1 MTKKP
6 RSLTPEE
13 LHYTC
18 DVDCIPFKTTDDA
31 PGLEGP
37 LGQERALQAI
47 DFGLRMKGPGYNLFT
62 VGMPGSGR
70 SSTATTMVKERA
82 QTEKAPL
89 DWAYV
94 YNFENMR
101 SPIALSFPPG
111 QGRIFVRQVKEFID
125 LLKIN
130 IPAALEDREFE
141 NSRSQILDQMGRE
154 NAADFEEFQKLA
166 RQQNYAFEKVENE
179 FAFIPLR
186 DGVKLQQEE
195 FNTLPDEVRS
205 QYGETL
211 HQLQKQFMEV
221 SRTAGKRDAEVRKQL
236 EEITREQVEETVEP
250 LVELLLE
257 DYPDNDK
264 LRRHLELLLD
274 DIVENFPQ
282 FLSTHS
288 GQHPMAGGETGPV
301 ELPFSRYQVN
311 LIVDMVAQEGAPV
324 VHENHPSFQNLI
336 GRMEYAFQSGVAT
349 TTYEQIQPGALHLAN
364 GGYLIL
370 DALEVLR
377 SPFAWEALKNSLMS
391 GQIKIEDMGEQY
403 RMFAAITLKPQP
415 IPLSVKVIL
424 IGSPIIYHQLL
435 AHEEDFR
442 KLFKVKADFGGTMKR
457 TDDAVKDYSTFIASL
472 CREENLLPFDLS
484 AMGAVIEHGVRLAED
499 QSRLTT
505 SFYQVADLVRES
517 SFWANEEKASIVSR
531 FHVSRA
537 IKERKYRYNMV
548 EERIGELIEEGT
560 LMVQTKGQVVGQV
573 NGLSVYTMGDYRFG
587 KPTRITAKVFLG
599 KSGMVNIERE
609 VKLSG
614 SIHNKGVLIVSSYLA
629 MRYARDF
636 PLGLSSSVTFE
647 QTYDEVEGD
656 SATAAELIALT
667 SAIAGVPAYQNI
679 AITGSMDQH
688 GRIQPIGGINEK
700 IEGFF
705 ASCRDHGLDGD
716 EGVVIPRANMKN
728 LMLSEEVVEAVA
740 GGMFN
745 IYTVETID
753 EAIAILTG
761 TTAGERGENG
771 NFPEDSFNRKVEDR
785 LREMA
790 EQIKG
795 KDDEENEQTEM
806 KPPDTEKTWKRGKG
820 EEEMR

>member
-1 MTKKP
+1 MTRKQK
-6 RSLTPEE
+6 SLTPEM

-18 DVDCIPFKTTDDA
+18 DADCIPFKTTDEA
-31 PGLEGP
+31 PVLEGP
-37 LGQERALQAI
+37 LGQERAISAI

-70 SSTATTMVKERA
+70 TSTIKTMVKERA
-82 QTEKAPL
+82 LKEEVPL

-94 YNFENMR
+94 YNFENAR
-101 SPIALSFPPG
+101 SPLALSFHPG
-111 QGRIFVRQVKEFID
+111 QGRVFVRQIKELID
-125 LLKIN
+125 LLKIS
-130 IPAALEDREFE
+130 IPGALEDKEFE
-141 NSRSQILDQMGRE
+141 NSRNQILEQMGRE
-154 NAADFEEFQKLA
+154 NAADFDEFQKLA
-166 RQQNYAFEKVENE
+166 RQHNYAFEKLENE
-179 FAFIPLR
+179 FAFIPLKE
-186 DGVKLQQEE
+186 GVKLQQEE
-195 FNTLPDEVRS
+195 FNSLPDEEKT
-205 QYGETL
+205 QYGEAL
-211 HQLQKQFMEV
+211 HQLQKRFMEV
-221 SRTAGKRDAEVRKQL
+221 TRAAGKRDTEVRKQL
-236 EEITREQVEETVEP
+236 ESITLEQVERTVAP
-250 LVELLLE
+250 FIARLLE
-257 DYPDNDK
+257 DYPDSVK
-264 LRRHLELLLD
+264 VQQYLELLLS
-274 DIVENFPQ
+274 DIVEHFPQ
-282 FLSTHS
+282 FLPNHLEHLPRPGSE
-288 GQHPMAGGETGPV
+288 GALV

-324 VHENHPSFQNLI
+324 VHESHPSFQNLI

-349 TTYEQIQPGALHLAN
+349 TGYEQIQPGAMHLAN

-377 SPFAWEALKNSLMS
+377 SPFAWEALKNSLMG

-403 RMFAAITLKPQP
+403 RMFSAITLKPEP
-415 IPLSVKVIL
+415 IPLSVKIIL
-424 IGSPIIYHQLL
+424 IGSPLIYHELL

-442 KLFKVKADFGGTMKR
+442 KLFKVKADFGRTMKR
-457 TDDAVKDYSTFIASL
+457 TEEAVREYSIFIASL
-472 CREENLLPFDLS
+472 CREENLLPFDVS
-484 AMGAVIEHGVRLAED
+484 AMGAVIEHGVRLADD

-505 SFYQVADLVRES
+505 SFYQVGDLVRES
-517 SFWANEEKASIVSR
+517 SFWAQEEGASTVSR
-531 FHVSRA
+531 PHVSRA
-537 IKERKYRYNMV
+537 IREKKHRYNMV

-560 LMVQTKGQVVGQV
+560 LMVQTKGKVVGQV
-573 NGLSVYTMGDYRFG
+573 NGLSVYSMGDYRFG

-667 SAIAGVPAYQNI
+667 SALAEVPAFQNI

-688 GRIQPIGGINEK
+688 GRIQPIGGVNEK

-716 EGVVIPRANMKN
+716 EGVVIPKANMKN
-728 LMLSEEVVEAVA
+728 LMLSDEVVEAVA
-740 GGMFN
+740 EGLFK

-753 EAIAILTG
+753 EAIEILTG
-761 TTAGERGENG
+761 TKVGERDKNG
-771 NFPEDSFNRKVEDR
+771 DFPAGTFNRKVEDR

-790 EQIKG
+790 EKIRG
-795 KDDEENEQTEM
+795 KNDEEE
-806 KPPDTEKTWKRGKG
+806 EKTEGSKEDLSVSPK
-820 EEEMR
+820 

>member
-1 MTKKP
+1 MKKNP

-18 DVDCIPFKTTDDA
+18 DASCIPFTTTDDA
-31 PGLEGP
+31 PVLEGP

-47 DFGLRMKGPGYNLFT
+47 DFGLRMKGPGYNMFT

-70 SSTATTMVKERA
+70 SSTVTTMVKNRA
-82 QTEKAPL
+82 LTEEVPL

-94 YNFENMR
+94 YNFENVR
-101 SPIALSFPPG
+101 SPVALSFPPG
-111 QGRIFVRQVKEFID
+111 QGRVFVRQIKELID
-125 LLKIN
+125 LLKTN

-141 NSRSQILDQMGRE
+141 NSRNQILEQMGRE

-195 FNTLPDEVRS
+195 FSTLSDEIRS
-205 QYGETL
+205 QYTEAL
-211 HQLQKQFMEV
+211 HQLQKGFMEV
-221 SRTAGKRDAEVRKQL
+221 TRAAGKRDTEVRKQL
-236 EEITREQVEETVEP
+236 EKITREQVGRTVEP
-250 LVELLLE
+250 LIELLLE
-257 DYPDNDK
+257 NYPENSK
-264 LRRHLELLLD
+264 LQRYLELLLD
-274 DIVENFPQ
+274 DIVQNFPQ
-282 FLSTHS
+282 FLPNHS
-288 GQHPMAGGETGPV
+288 EQHPIAGSETAPV

-324 VHENHPSFQNLI
+324 AHEDHPSFQNLI

-349 TTYEQIQPGALHLAN
+349 TSYEQIQPGALHIAN

-403 RMFAAITLKPQP
+403 RMFATVTLKPEP
-415 IPLSVKVIL
+415 IPLSVKIIL
-424 IGSPIIYHQLL
+424 IGSPIIYYQLL

-442 KLFKVKADFGGTMKR
+442 KLFKVKADFGRTMKR
-457 TDDAVKDYSTFIASL
+457 TDDAVKDYSIFIASL

-517 SFWANEEKASIVSR
+517 SFWASEEKTSIVSR
-531 FHVSRA
+531 PHVSRA
-537 IKERKYRYNMV
+537 IKERKHRYNMV

-573 NGLSVYTMGDYRFG
+573 NGLSVYSMGDYRFG
-587 KPTRITAKVFLG
+587 KPTRITAKVYLG

-667 SAIAGVPAYQNI
+667 SAVAGVPAYQNI

-688 GRIQPIGGINEK
+688 GRIQPIGGVNEK

-728 LMLSEEVVEAVA
+728 LMLSDEVVEAVA

-753 EAIAILTG
+753 EAIEILTG
-761 TTAGERGENG
+761 TTAGERGESG
-771 NFPEDSFNRKVEDR
+771 SFPDGTFNRKVEDR

-795 KDDEENEQTEM
+795 NNDEGNEN
-806 KPPDTEKTWKRGKG
+806 PGDR
-820 EEEMR
+820 

>member
-1 MTKKP
+1 MTKKT

-13 LHYTC
+13 LHFTC
-18 DVDCIPFKTTDDA
+18 DAKCIPFKTTDDA
-31 PGLEGP
+31 PLLEGP

-47 DFGLRMKGPGYNLFT
+47 DFGLRIKGPGYNMFT

-70 SSTATTMVKERA
+70 SSTVTTMVRDRA
-82 QTEKAPL
+82 ATEEVPP

-94 YNFENMR
+94 YNFENAR
-101 SPIALSFPPG
+101 VPVALSFPPG
-111 QGRIFVRQVKEFID
+111 QGRVFVRQMKELID

-141 NSRSQILDQMGRE
+141 NSRNQIIEQMGRE
-154 NAADFEEFQKLA
+154 NAGDFEEFQKLA
-166 RQQNYAFEKVENE
+166 RKQNYAFEKVENE
-179 FAFIPLR
+179 FAFIPLK
-186 DGVKLQQEE
+186 DNVKLQQEE
-195 FNTLPDEVRS
+195 FNALPEEIRS
-205 QYGETL
+205 RYGEAL
-211 HQLQKQFMEV
+211 HQLQKEFMEV
-221 SRTAGKRDAEVRKQL
+221 SRAAGKRDTEVRKQL
-236 EEITREQVEETVEP
+236 EKIARQQVQGTAEP
-250 LVELLLE
+250 LIQLLRE
-257 DYPDNDK
+257 DYPENVK
-264 LRRHLELLLD
+264 LQRYLELLLD

-282 FLSTHS
+282 FLPSHLEH
-288 GQHPMAGGETGPV
+288 HPMAGGETVPA
-301 ELPFSRYQVN
+301 EMPFSRYQVN

-324 VHENHPSFQNLI
+324 VHEDHPSFQNLI

-349 TTYEQIQPGALHLAN
+349 TSFELIQPGALHLAN
-364 GGYLIL
+364 GGYLVL

-403 RMFAAITLKPQP
+403 RMFAAVTLKPEP
-415 IPLSVKVIL
+415 IPLSVKIIL
-424 IGSPIIYHQLL
+424 IGSPYIYYQLL

-442 KLFKVKADFGGTMKR
+442 KLFKVKADFGSTMKR
-457 TDDAVKDYSTFIASL
+457 TDDAVRDYSTFIASL
-472 CREENLLPFDLS
+472 CRKENLLPFDLS
-484 AMGAVIEHGVRLAED
+484 GMGAVIEHGVRLAED

-517 SFWANEEKASIVSR
+517 SFWANEEGASIVSR
-531 FHVSRA
+531 SHVSKA
-537 IKERKYRYNMV
+537 IVERKHRYNMV

-573 NGLSVYTMGDYRFG
+573 NGLSVYSMGDYRFG

-667 SAIAGVPAYQNI
+667 SAVSGVPAFQNI

-688 GRIQPIGGINEK
+688 GRIQPIGGVNEK

-728 LMLSEEVVEAVA
+728 LMLSDEVVEAVA
-740 GGMFN
+740 ESMFN

-753 EAIAILTG
+753 EAIEILTG
-761 TTAGERGENG
+761 TKAGERGEDG
-771 NFPEDSFNRKVEDR
+771 KFPEDTFNRKVEDR

-790 EQIKG
+790 EQIRG
-795 KDDEENEQTEM
+795 KNDEGEEQTE
-806 KPPDTEKTWKRGKG
+806 DQ
-820 EEEMR
+820 EEDA